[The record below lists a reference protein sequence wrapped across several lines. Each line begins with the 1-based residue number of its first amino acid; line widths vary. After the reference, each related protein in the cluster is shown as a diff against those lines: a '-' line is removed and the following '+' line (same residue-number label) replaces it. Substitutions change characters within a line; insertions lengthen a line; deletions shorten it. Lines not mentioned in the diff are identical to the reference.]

1 MDSKDA
7 SGAGIG
13 LAIGSGIGL
22 AIGTIIGNIH
32 VWMPIGA
39 ALGLIFGGGLT
50 LQYKSR
56 KNVTK

>member
-1 MDSKDA
+1 MNTKQE

-22 AIGTIIGNIH
+22 AIGTVFGNIAL
-32 VWMPIGA
+32 WMPIGA

-50 LQYKSR
+50 GKG
-56 KNVTK
+56 KAK